1 MDEPPRKSGGAEVR
15 GEYVMKST
23 RSEVTRMS
31 VLDDYLVDPKV
42 SMLAKSLTRN
52 GKDCAI
58 PIHGSISLRIE
69 QASARAIAPKRD
81 RARPHCWRRWPQSL
95 WRELRARRRRVPH
108 HLPNPGFDAERT
120 SGERPLSQPYR
131 LGAAPQ
137 HVPQRR
143 HGRAKR
149 PVSLP
154 ELYLRCSQARLSSTP
169 VGGRL
174 SSCRSFRL
182 DRRTDRRHRTRGATH
197 PIHLV
202 RA

>member
-52 GKDCAI
+52 GKDCSI

-81 RARPHCWRRWPQSL
+81 RATSL
-95 WRELRARRRRVPH
+95 LATVASKSLARRR
-108 HLPNPGFDAERT
+108 LQ
-120 SGERPLSQPYR
+120 LSQ
-131 LGAAPQ
+131 AK
-137 HVPQRR
+137 VCSTTQRR
-143 HGRAKR
+143 
-149 PVSLP
+149 V
-154 ELYLRCSQARLSSTP
+154 
-169 VGGRL
+169 
-174 SSCRSFRL
+174 
-182 DRRTDRRHRTRGATH
+182 RTREPAQSDRLTIS
-197 PIHLV
+197 IHHRPCPASAEASLS